1 MSETRKQLYYITILL
16 VQLLFA
22 NPSQSFL
29 LSTPNKIIAKSII
42 TLNSKTT
49 GSNNDSSVENCNDNH
64 NNRRNFLKTISMTTL
79 MTSIDPSKTH
89 AANFAPGGTLVEYDV
104 GPQIN
109 NPEASPTRKFDNSNV
124 IFPQDYYY
132 KFGTGAQWI
141 EPGSTEFPKTMPFVI
156 SQQRY
161 DALKKYG
168 SKITSS
174 CSFLTTEFKDAIS
187 KSNDYSNTIPD
198 PSTSTSYSLRSF
210 GLLANNF
217 LASENTGTTNEL
229 LLARYYINEIYLH
242 ILDIRS
248 CSSSDVAL
256 TYYGQLKNAMNSYLT
271 LMNRVISSKVGD
283 KFDYI

>member
-1 MSETRKQLYYITILL
+1 MSGLNWKQLSNVTILL
-16 VQLLFA
+16 IQLLCVM
-22 NPSQSFL
+22 PSQSFL
-29 LSTPNKIIAKSII
+29 LSTPLKIIAKSTS
-42 TLNSKTT
+42 TLNSQPIQ
-49 GSNNDSSVENCNDNH
+49 NNVDDAIPNCS
-64 NNRRNFLKTISMTTL
+64 NNRRNFFKALTTASLIISL
-79 MTSIDPSKTH
+79 NPSKTL
-89 AANFAPGGTLVEYDV
+89 AGNFAPGGTLVEYDV

-109 NPEASPTRKFDNSNV
+109 NPEASPSRKFDNSNV
-124 IFPQDYYY
+124 IFSQDYYY

-141 EPGSTEFPKTMPFVI
+141 PPGSTEFPKTMPFVT

-168 SKITSS
+168 SKIISS
-174 CSFLTTEFKDAIS
+174 CNFLTTEFKDALS
-187 KSNDYSNTIPD
+187 KNDYSNTIPD

-229 LLARYYINEIYLH
+229 LLARYYINEVYLH

-248 CSSSDVAL
+248 CDSSDAAL
-256 TYYGQLKNAMNSYLT
+256 VYYGQLKDAMNSYLT

-283 KFDYI
+283 KFEYI